1 MATEVA
7 SLPRLG
13 RLRVLLIPR
22 NASGVGEAVAAPTVL
37 WSLTNQQE
45 AAWTYAQVSFLPDLP
60 FLLAFEG
67 VRASSVL
74 GLLAV
79 DDVTIFPGQCTAR
92 PARAATDPR
101 DCAFDLDF
109 CGWKPINPS
118 SALAADLRPQDWR
131 LADRAGKL
139 GGLRDQTFGLD
150 TGGYAYFQVHHYQSV
165 PIQIKCIIKMEY

>member
-45 AAWTYAQVSFLPDLP
+45 AVWTYAQVSFLPDLP

-74 GLLAV
+74 GLFAV
-79 DDVTIFPGQCTAR
+79 GLVLHT
-92 PARAATDPR
+92 
-101 DCAFDLDF
+101 L
-109 CGWKPINPS
+109 
-118 SALAADLRPQDWR
+118 LLRPWCRNQFDS
-131 LADRAGKL
+131 
-139 GGLRDQTFGLD
+139 F
-150 TGGYAYFQVHHYQSV
+150 
-165 PIQIKCIIKMEY
+165 